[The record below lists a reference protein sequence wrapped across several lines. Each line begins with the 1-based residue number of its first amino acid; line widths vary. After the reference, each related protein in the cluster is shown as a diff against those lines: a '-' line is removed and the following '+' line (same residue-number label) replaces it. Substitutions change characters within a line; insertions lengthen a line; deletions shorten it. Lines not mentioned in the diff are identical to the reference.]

1 MSQKT
6 RDFLIKLGEDRD
18 LVARFQEDP
27 HTVMREHEVPEDHQ
41 KLIVS
46 GDKDK
51 LKEEADLEDAHV
63 NFLIL

>member
-6 RDFLIKLGEDRD
+6 KDFLIKLGQDPET
-18 LVARFQEDP
+18 LARFRKDP
-27 HTVMREHEVPEDHQ
+27 KSVMVEHEVPEDHQ
-41 KLIVS
+41 ELITS

-63 NFLIL
+63 NFLVV